1 MVPGDEVTAS
11 WRKLKVQQDLRLRG
25 WLLSQCAGAA
35 KRKHPFPESF
45 PGLALQLRPEA
56 SQLVLW
62 RGRRH

>member
-1 MVPGDEVTAS
+1 MVPRDQVIAS

-25 WLLSQCAGAA
+25 WLLSQYAGAA

-45 PGLALQLRPEA
+45 PGLALQLRPEE

-62 RGRRH
+62 RDHRH